1 MDIYFLAAAK
11 PLCKV
16 FAQNGDG
23 TIHKSAYPLVKNF
36 TSIKESVNTTYEF
49 FCAIRKHADE
59 GECLLKGMLRRELQ
73 NESRQNSTMTEALT
87 EWICL
92 DFDRLSSKIDLEGLL
107 KEMGL
112 DNVSYIVQLSASQGL
127 SGNEDTFS
135 AHVFMRLE
143 RPIPAPTLKAW
154 LMEQNFNVLKSE
166 LVLSRAKFTLHYP
179 LDITACQNDKLIYI
193 APPIFKRPLIDPI
206 KDRYDFV
213 EKPLDAIPADVIQ
226 PSHIETLK
234 KAEKDIINSLRK
246 GEGLPTRSFS
256 TKWVNGVEILNKPDE
271 CTVTGI
277 KECGDYIRLNLNG
290 GDSWAYWHPVNR
302 FDLIYDFKTGQAYQ
316 TKELVPDYFKHQL
329 EIRRAENAT
338 PANEGNLILAFRE
351 LKTGLYYNGIYKAA
365 DDEVAIYPAKNEKQL
380 NDWLMSHG
388 QMMDEFVPIWDIV
401 YDTQKNYEG
410 DYWHIDPP
418 SHRINLFTP
427 SEYMFAEPNANME
440 WKPIY
445 DIIKHALGGSN
456 ECVAHF
462 LNWFAAVFQRK
473 ARPLTAWVMHGIEG
487 TGKGFMFNKILKPLL
502 GSKNVIS
509 ITTRDLRDNFNSF
522 LENKLLVFVDEV
534 DVDDFGEKGLVSAKL
549 RNAITEPYVT
559 IRPMRQ
565 VVKEMPNTLSFIF
578 ASNRPQPVYIPPTD
592 RRYNVGEFQ
601 NSKLPP
607 PNTHIIEKCLD
618 SFAQYLAAW
627 NVDKQMLNNIIHT
640 KARAEI
646 QQASMNSI
654 EKVAQD
660 LLQGNFEAFWFEKPQ
675 DDMQTALPDLSG
687 VRSAY
692 KKLVYRMAEDYFE
705 NGKKSVLTREELYVI
720 FEYFVGKLN
729 NSPAKFGRLLALNN
743 LKPYPL
749 KRNGQ
754 LVRGVTIMWHI
765 SSKEIETDIAK
776 ELKESGYKTG
786 NVWSVV

>member
-36 TSIKESVNTTYEF
+36 TSIKESVNTTYDF

-59 GECLLKGMLRRELQ
+59 GECLLKGMLRRELH

-112 DNVSYIVQLSASQGL
+112 ENVSYIVQLSASQGL

-135 AHVFMRLE
+135 AHVFMRLD

-193 APPIFKRPLIDPI
+193 APPIFKRPLIDPV

-380 NDWLMSHG
+380 SDWLMSHG

-410 DYWHIDPP
+410 NYWHIDPP

-427 SEYMFAEPNANME
+427 SEYMFAKPEVSE
-440 WKPIY
+440 DIYPIY
-445 DIIKHALGGSN
+445 KVIKHALGGSD
-456 ECVAHF
+456 ECLQSF
-462 LNWFAAVFQRK
+462 INWFAAVFQRK

-502 GSKNVIS
+502 GPKNVIS

-601 NSKLPP
+601 SEKLPP
-607 PNTHIIEKCLD
+607 PNAVEIEKCLD
-618 SFAQYLAAW
+618 KFASFLMAW
-627 NVDKQMLNNIIHT
+627 QVDTVKLNT
-640 KARAEI
+640 VVQTRARAEI

-705 NGKKSVLTREELYVI
+705 NDKESVLTREELYVI
-720 FEYFVGKLN
+720 FEYLVGKLN

-743 LKPYPL
+743 LKPYPIRRKGAL
-749 KRNGQ
+749 
-754 LVRGVTIMWHI
+754 LRGIKVDWHI
-765 SSKEIETDIAK
+765 NSKEVETDIAK

-786 NVWSVV
+786 DTWRVL

>member
-59 GECLLKGMLRRELQ
+59 GECLLKGMLRRELH

-193 APPIFKRPLIDPI
+193 APPIFKRPLIDPVQN
-206 KDRYDFV
+206 RFDFV
-213 EKPLDAIPADVIQ
+213 EKALDQIPADSIA

-234 KAEKDIINSLRK
+234 KTEREIINSLRK

-380 NDWLMSHG
+380 SDWLMSHG

-692 KKLVYRMAEDYFE
+692 KKLIYRMAEDYFE
-705 NGKKSVLTREELYVI
+705 NDKESVLTREELYVI
-720 FEYFVGKLN
+720 FEYLVGKLN

-743 LKPYPL
+743 LKPYL
-749 KRNGQ
+749 VKRKG
-754 LVRGVTIMWHI
+754 VVFRGVKIQWHI
-765 SSKEIETDIAK
+765 NSKEVETDIAK

-786 NVWSVV
+786 DTWRVL